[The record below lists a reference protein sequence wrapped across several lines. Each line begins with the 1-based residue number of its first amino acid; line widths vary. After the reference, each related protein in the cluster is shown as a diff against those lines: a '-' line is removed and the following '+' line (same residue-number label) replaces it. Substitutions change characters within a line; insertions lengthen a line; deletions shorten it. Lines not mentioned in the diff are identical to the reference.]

1 MQNYNIPQIEI
12 QRLSS
17 SILKEI
23 SVHSLGQWL
32 KLKTE
37 DKFIILPR
45 QFAIEVIDLIEKKQE
60 ISQELYDVYDN
71 SDSIKFYL

>member
-37 DKFIILPR
+37 DKYIILPR
-45 QFAIEVIDLIEKKQE
+45 IFAIEAIDLIENKREVSQE
-60 ISQELYDVYDN
+60 IYDDL
-71 SDSIKFYL
+71 DSIKFYL